1 MNKLEKARL
10 VIDEVDQQM
19 ADLFKK
25 RMQAV
30 NEVLA
35 HKIENHLP
43 VLDVSR
49 ENLMIQKNVSR
60 FDDENFKIYYEAF
73 LKSLLEISRR
83 YQEDHYE

>member
-1 MNKLEKARL
+1 M
-10 VIDEVDQQM
+10 IDEVDQQM
-19 ADLFKK
+19 ADVFKK

-73 LKSLLEISRR
+73 LKSLLQSLPAMPS
-83 YQEDHYE
+83 YQYP

>member
-10 VIDEVDQQM
+10 LIDEIDQQM

-25 RMQAV
+25 RMKAV
-30 NEVLA
+30 NEVLSY
-35 HKIENHLP
+35 KIENHLP
-43 VLDVSR
+43 VLDASR

-60 FDDENFKIYYEAF
+60 FDDDNYKIYYEAF

>member
-10 VIDEVDQQM
+10 LIDEIDQQM

-30 NEVLA
+30 NEVLSY
-35 HKIENHLP
+35 KIENHLP
-43 VLDVSR
+43 VLDASR

-60 FDDENFKIYYEAF
+60 FDDDNFKIYYEAF